1 MWDVAGQEFSRTDIA
16 GASEPELPST
26 VAQAV
31 HCTTDRDAIHAE

>member
-1 MWDVAGQEFSRTDIA
+1 MRWDRSSRTDIA

-31 HCTTDRDAIHAE
+31 HSTTDGDAMHAE

>member
-16 GASEPELPST
+16 GAEPELPST
-26 VAQAV
+26 VRQAV